1 MIRHGV
7 RNGSIP
13 VVTFFTLWFASL
25 LGGAVVIEVIF
36 AIPGMGRLFY
46 EAVINKDLPVLQGAF
61 VSIVG
66 LTIAI
71 NTLCDVVCNILN
83 PAMRDAHAR

>member
-1 MIRHGV
+1 MIRHGL

-46 EAVINKDLPVLQGAF
+46 EAVINKDLPVLQGPSSRSSASRSRSTRSATSSATF
-61 VSIVG
+61 S
-66 LTIAI
+66 T
-71 NTLCDVVCNILN
+71 
-83 PAMRDAHAR
+83 PR